1 MPLSKRRLG
10 GLQQALLAALATGL
24 LAVTSP
30 VNAATTLNLSYN
42 GPPDAD
48 KNAVHLF
55 ATNLK
60 RLVEEKSDG
69 DIQLKLYPN
78 SMLGE
83 EQERMEQV
91 INTPSLNIASFA
103 GLSPIVP
110 EIYVSAIPFLFEDY
124 QAAHRF
130 FDEGEYWK
138 QVEGAL
144 KQRTGAELLGVI
156 EEGGF
161 LDFTNSK
168 RPIHNPDDF
177 KGLRFRAMDPSQVA
191 LYEAFGAS
199 GTPIPWSDTYMGLK
213 TNVADGQMN
222 PPMYIIMGSLYE
234 VQKYLTLANVQYSD
248 QFLVANGSWYEGLS
262 DADRQALDAAVKEA
276 NALNRED
283 VEKRVDARIQFLA
296 DQGMEVIE
304 PSAEDLAAF
313 RDKGQPAYIRWLQE
327 DQGIDRQWIETALD
341 DAGQQGLLSQ

>member
-1 MPLSKRRLG
+1 MRTSMLRPV
-10 GLQQALLAALATGL
+10 LLATVASGL
-24 LAVTSP
+24 LAMTSLA
-30 VNAATTLNLSYN
+30 NAATTVNLSYN

-55 ATNLK
+55 ASNLK
-60 RLVEEKSDG
+60 RLVEQKTDG

-83 EQERMEQV
+83 EQARMEQV

-110 EIYVSAIPFLFEDY
+110 EIYVSAIPFLFDDY
-124 QAAHRF
+124 EAAHQF
-130 FDEGEYWK
+130 FDEGDYWNK
-138 QVEGAL
+138 VEDTL
-144 KQRTGAELLGVI
+144 KKRTGAELLGVV

-168 RPIHNPDDF
+168 RPISNPEDF
-177 KGLRFRAMDPSQVA
+177 EGLRFRAMDPSQVA

-199 GTPIPWSDTYMGLK
+199 GTPIPWTDTYMALK

-248 QFLVANGSWYEGLS
+248 QFLIANGDWYEGLS
-262 DADRQALDAAVKEA
+262 EENRQALDAAVKKASE
-276 NALNRED
+276 LNRES
-283 VEKRVDARIQFLA
+283 VEKRVDERIQFLA
-296 DQGMEVIE
+296 DNGMQVIE
-304 PSAEDLAAF
+304 PSSEDMAAF
-313 RDKGQPAYIRWLQE
+313 REQGQPAYIDWLRE
-327 DQGIDRQWIETALD
+327 QGIGDEWIKMALE
-341 DAGQQGLLSQ
+341 DAGQSDLLAD

>member
-1 MPLSKRRLG
+1 MRIPTIR
-10 GLQQALLAALATGL
+10 ALLAVITMGMLATAS
-24 LAVTSP
+24 LA
-30 VNAATTLNLSYN
+30 NAATTINLSYN

-48 KNAVHLF
+48 KNAVHMF
-55 ATNLK
+55 ASNLK
-60 RLVEEKSDG
+60 RLVEEKTDG

-91 INTPSLNIASFA
+91 INSPSMNIASFA

-110 EIYVSAIPFLFEDY
+110 EIYVSAIPFLFENY
-124 QAAHRF
+124 ETAHQF
-130 FDEGEYWK
+130 FDNGDYWSK
-138 QVEGAL
+138 VEDTF
-144 KQRTGAELLGVI
+144 KERTDAELLGVI

-168 RPIHNPDDF
+168 RPISSPDDF
-177 KGLRFRAMDPSQVA
+177 EGLRFRAMDPSQVA

-199 GTPIPWSDTYMGLK
+199 GTPIPWTDTYMALK

-248 QFLVANGSWYEGLS
+248 QFLIANGSWYDGLS
-262 DADRQALDAAVKEA
+262 EENRQAIDTAVKEA
-276 NALNRED
+276 NTLNREN
-283 VEKRVDARIQFLA
+283 VEKRVNERIQFLA
-296 DQGMEVIE
+296 DNGMEVIE
-304 PSAEDLAAF
+304 PTKEELAAF
-313 RDKGQPAYIRWLQE
+313 RKQGQPAYIDWLKQKDIGDE
-327 DQGIDRQWIETALD
+327 WIETALQ
-341 DAGQQGLLSQ
+341 DAGQGDLLTN

>member
-1 MPLSKRRLG
+1 MRILTRYT
-10 GLQQALLAALATGL
+10 ALLAIMTGL
-24 LAVTSP
+24 LATTGGA
-30 VNAATTLNLSYN
+30 NAATTLNLSYN
-42 GPPDAD
+42 GPPDTD

-55 ATNLK
+55 ASNLK
-60 RLVEEKSDG
+60 RLVEENTEG

-124 QAAHRF
+124 EDAHQF
-130 FDEGEYWK
+130 FDEGDYWNR
-138 QVEGAL
+138 VEETL

-161 LDFTNSK
+161 LDFTNSQ
-168 RPIHNPDDF
+168 RPISNPSDF
-177 KGLRFRAMDPSQVA
+177 EGLRFRAMDPSQVA

-248 QFLVANGSWYEGLS
+248 QFLIANGDWYSDLS
-262 DADRQALDAAVKEA
+262 EEDRQAIDAAVTQA
-276 NALNRED
+276 NELNRED
-283 VEKRVDARIQFLA
+283 VESRVDERIQFLA
-296 DQGMEVIE
+296 DNGMEVIE
-304 PSAEDLAAF
+304 PTDEDLAAF
-313 RDKGQPAYIRWLQE
+313 REKGQPAYIDWLE
-327 DQGIDRQWIETALD
+327 SEQGIDREWIEMALK
-341 DAGQQGLLSQ
+341 DAGQTGLLED

>member
-1 MPLSKRRLG
+1 MRILTPRN
-10 GLQQALLAALATGL
+10 ALLAAVTTGMMATVSLA
-24 LAVTSP
+24 
-30 VNAATTLNLSYN
+30 NAATTLNLSYN
-42 GPPDAD
+42 GPPDTD

-55 ATNLK
+55 ASNLK
-60 RLVEEKSDG
+60 RLVEEKTDG

-124 QAAHRF
+124 EAAHQF
-130 FDEGEYWK
+130 FDEGDYWNK
-138 QVEGAL
+138 VEDTL
-144 KQRTGAELLGVI
+144 EERTGAELLGVI

-168 RPIHNPDDF
+168 RPISSPEDF
-177 KGLRFRAMDPSQVA
+177 EGLRFRAMDPSQVA

-199 GTPIPWSDTYMGLK
+199 GTPIPWTDTYMALK

-248 QFLVANGSWYEGLS
+248 QFLIANGEWYDDLS
-262 DADRQALDAAVKEA
+262 EENRQAIEAAVQEA
-276 NALNRED
+276 SELNRED
-283 VEKRVDARIQFLA
+283 VEKRVDERIQFLA

-304 PSAEDLAAF
+304 PTEDELAAF
-313 RDKGQPAYIRWLQE
+313 REKGQPAYIEWLTDE
-327 DQGIDRQWIETALD
+327 QGIDRAWIEMALE
-341 DAGQQGLLSQ
+341 DAGQSDLLAN

>member
-1 MPLSKRRLG
+1 MRIPTIR
-10 GLQQALLAALATGL
+10 ALLAVITMGMLATAS
-24 LAVTSP
+24 LA
-30 VNAATTLNLSYN
+30 NAATTINLSYN

-48 KNAVHLF
+48 KNAVHMF
-55 ATNLK
+55 ASNLK
-60 RLVEEKSDG
+60 RLVEEKTDG

-91 INTPSLNIASFA
+91 INSPSMNIASFA

-110 EIYVSAIPFLFEDY
+110 EVYVSAIPFLFENY
-124 QAAHRF
+124 ETAHQF
-130 FDEGEYWK
+130 FDDGDYWSK
-138 QVEGAL
+138 VKDTL
-144 KQRTGAELLGVI
+144 KKRTDAELLGVI

-168 RPIHNPDDF
+168 RPISSPDDF
-177 KGLRFRAMDPSQVA
+177 EGLRFRAMDPSQVA

-199 GTPIPWSDTYMGLK
+199 GTPIPWTDTYMALK

-248 QFLVANGSWYEGLS
+248 QFLIANGSWYDGLS
-262 DADRQALDAAVKEA
+262 EENRQAIDTAVKEA
-276 NALNRED
+276 NTLNREN
-283 VEKRVDARIQFLA
+283 VEKRVNERIQFLA
-296 DQGMEVIE
+296 DNGMEVIE
-304 PSAEDLAAF
+304 PTKEELAAF
-313 RDKGQPAYIRWLQE
+313 RKQGQPAYIEWLKQKDIGDE
-327 DQGIDRQWIETALD
+327 WIETALQ
-341 DAGQQGLLSQ
+341 DAGQGDLLTN

>member
-1 MPLSKRRLG
+1 MRIPTLHN
-10 GLQQALLAALATGL
+10 ALLAVAATGMFATAS
-24 LAVTSP
+24 LA
-30 VNAATTLNLSYN
+30 NAATTINLSYN
-42 GPPDAD
+42 GPPDTD

-55 ATNLK
+55 ASNLK
-60 RLVEEKSDG
+60 RLVEEKTDG

-91 INTPSLNIASFA
+91 INSPSLNIASFA

-124 QAAHRF
+124 DAAHRF
-130 FDEGEYWK
+130 FDEGDYWSK
-138 QVEGAL
+138 VEDTL
-144 KQRTGAELLGVI
+144 KERTGAELLGVI

-168 RPIHNPDDF
+168 RPISSPDDF
-177 KGLRFRAMDPSQVA
+177 EGLRFRAMDPSQVA

-199 GTPIPWSDTYMGLK
+199 GTPIPWTDTYMALK

-248 QFLVANGSWYEGLS
+248 QFLIANGSWYDGLS
-262 DADRQALDAAVKEA
+262 EEDRRAIDAAVEEA

-283 VEKRVDARIQFLA
+283 VEKRVDERIQFLA
-296 DQGMEVIE
+296 DHGMQVIE
-304 PSAEDLAAF
+304 PSEEELAAF
-313 RDKGQPAYIRWLQE
+313 REKGQPAYIDWL
-327 DQGIDRQWIETALD
+327 RQKDIGEEWIKTALE
-341 DAGQQGLLSQ
+341 DAGQGDLLAD